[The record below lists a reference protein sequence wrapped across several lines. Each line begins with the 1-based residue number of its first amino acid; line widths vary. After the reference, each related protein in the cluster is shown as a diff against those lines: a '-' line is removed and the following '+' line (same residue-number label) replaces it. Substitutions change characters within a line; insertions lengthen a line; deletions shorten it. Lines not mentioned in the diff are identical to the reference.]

1 MDSGIYRVPTPS
13 SPTPSSTS
21 ASASSPTPSSTSASV
36 PTSGA
41 QSSTGSVNGP
51 LTPAPQYL
59 VTGQS
64 NPGAGGIVSGSSTV
78 VSGQTVSLL
87 AQANPGYS
95 FQSWTNCALPNG
107 STCIVTANADTMVTA
122 NFTIQPIT
130 LNIQIPVP
138 GSVTVTGPN
147 ISCSQSCSVQL
158 TPGTQLTIS
167 ATTAYNKKISSW
179 NGCDSVNNNSCVL
192 SLTNARSIT
201 VNTTNEYPGPEDVLE
216 VEPGKPAG
224 ATPKGY
230 LDGRKGTTAF
240 GGWICQNNVHNSLF
254 VKVYVGTATNHKQ
267 TYIGQYPAFLGE
279 DIGVSKACSN
289 LPDSRVYRG
298 RRRFQIP
305 LSHFAA
311 AHRGKTVYVFGVK
324 HGTQTEYAIS
334 FGGKAGYTNKVP

>member
-1 MDSGIYRVPTPS
+1 
-13 SPTPSSTS
+13 
-21 ASASSPTPSSTSASV
+21 
-36 PTSGA
+36 
-41 QSSTGSVNGP
+41 
-51 LTPAPQYL
+51 
-59 VTGQS
+59 
-64 NPGAGGIVSGSSTV
+64 
-78 VSGQTVSLL
+78 
-87 AQANPGYS
+87 
-95 FQSWTNCALPNG
+95 
-107 STCIVTANADTMVTA
+107 MVTA

-138 GSVTVTGPN
+138 DSVTVTGPN

-179 NGCDSVNNNSCVL
+179 NGCDLVNNNSCVL
-192 SLTNARSIT
+192 NPITSRLIT
-201 VNTTNEYPGPEDVLE
+201 VNTTNEYPGPEDALE
-216 VEPGKPAG
+216 VEPGRTAG
-224 ATPKGY
+224 ASPKGY
-230 LDGRKGTTAF
+230 LDGRKGATAF
-240 GGWICQNNVHNSLF
+240 GGWVCQNDVHNSLF

-334 FGGKAGYTNKVP
+334 FGGIAGYTNKVP